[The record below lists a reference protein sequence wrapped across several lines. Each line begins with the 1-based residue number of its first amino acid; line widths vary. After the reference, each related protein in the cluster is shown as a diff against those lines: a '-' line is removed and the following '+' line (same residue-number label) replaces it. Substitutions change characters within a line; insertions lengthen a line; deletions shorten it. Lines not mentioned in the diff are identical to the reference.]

1 MQVEAAEASVIREL
15 EERLLRPDVRASAA
29 ALGTLLADDF
39 VEFGSSGTVYNKRSI
54 IVALLREEPD
64 GEPCTMRDFA
74 ARRLAV
80 DVILVTYRIVE
91 SRTLR
96 SSIWRAADGRWQMVF
111 HQGTPTDP
119 AVVVPCAS

>member
-15 EERLLRPDVRASAA
+15 EERLLQPDVRASAA
-29 ALGTLLADDF
+29 ALGTLLADDS

-54 IVALLREEPD
+54 IAALLREEPD
-64 GEPCTMRDFA
+64 GDPRTMRDFA
-74 ARRLAV
+74 ARPLAV
-80 DVILVTYRIVE
+80 DVVLVTYRIVK

-96 SSIWRAADGRWQMVF
+96 SSIWCAPDGRWQMVS
-111 HQGTPTDP
+111 HQGTPSDP